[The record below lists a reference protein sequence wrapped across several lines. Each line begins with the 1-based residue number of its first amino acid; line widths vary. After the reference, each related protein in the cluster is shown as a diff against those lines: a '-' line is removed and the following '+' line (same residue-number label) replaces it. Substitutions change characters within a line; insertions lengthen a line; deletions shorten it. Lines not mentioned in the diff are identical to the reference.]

1 MLVRLQGESSNSLFE
16 ELADWN
22 GQLRHCDY
30 YKDSDELPDDSL
42 EERRPQRPSN
52 SPKGGLS

>member
-1 MLVRLQGESSNSLFE
+1 MVRLQGESSNSLFD

-22 GQLRHCDY
+22 EQLSHCDY
-30 YKDSDELPDDSL
+30 YKDSDELLDEPL
-42 EERRPQRPSN
+42 EERRPKRPSN